1 MYYLHMFVSCLGNQ
15 PAPYRGLSGPPSP
28 KSQKSLENVSRG
40 PGTPKSLKKV
50 SGTVREVSG
59 ESPESVW
66 RVFLDCPRDFLET
79 FWGPGAG
86 GPGRHFRDFFGIS
99 GPEGPRDLCKGRAGS
114 QFLPKICK
122 PSHVGEGVENRT
134 FPKVVMRGCK
144 RSLRHREQRFPKGPL
159 HLPKP
164 VLHRCKPILHQCK
177 RLFAPWVQKTFSHPL
192 VTTLLGISSFRP
204 PLPGGL
210 VCNPRSVFQLSAG

>member
-1 MYYLHMFVSCLGNQ
+1 MRKVSQYSIRMTQKVGNQ
-15 PAPYRGLSGPPSP
+15 PAPLQRSLGPSGPEIKKKVSKMSP
-28 KSQKSLENVSRG
+28 GASG

-114 QFLPKICK
+114 QAK
-122 PSHVGEGVENRT
+122 GG
-134 FPKVVMRGCK
+134 M
-144 RSLRHREQRFPKGPL
+144 SLRGGSRHRRNRQNRQDRHGRLLALYFVGQAKGGQGAL
-159 HLPKP
+159 QNRQNRHEG
-164 VLHRCKPILHQCK
+164 C
-177 RLFAPWVQKTFSHPL
+177 
-192 VTTLLGISSFRP
+192 P
-204 PLPGGL
+204 P
-210 VCNPRSVFQLSAG
+210 